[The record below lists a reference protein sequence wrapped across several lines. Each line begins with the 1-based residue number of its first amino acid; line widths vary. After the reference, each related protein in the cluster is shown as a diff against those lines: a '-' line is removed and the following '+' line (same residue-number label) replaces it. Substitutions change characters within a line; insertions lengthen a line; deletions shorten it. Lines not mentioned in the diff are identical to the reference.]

1 VIDEVEALLRDV
13 AATVVMPR
21 FGKLDPGDISSKA
34 PGDPVTVADQE
45 AESALAAGL
54 TALRPGSAV
63 VGEEAVAADP
73 SLRDRLR
80 LPGEVWVVDPIDGT
94 ANYMAGREPFAI
106 LVALVRDAVTAAS
119 WILDPVTGTIAVA
132 ERGAGAYLGGERVRT
147 HAGHRAAYDLR
158 GPAGVPISPT
168 GGAAKVIAGHNCIG
182 YEYPAIVRD
191 EQQFA
196 LFGTTHP
203 WDHASGVLFLEE
215 AGGVAWRLDG
225 TPYRVG
231 DGQSGLLVAQNQ
243 SVWDTVRAT
252 LLSRV

>member
-1 VIDEVEALLRDV
+1 
-13 AATVVMPR
+13 MPR
-21 FGKLDPGDISSKA
+21 FGKLEPGDVSSKA
-34 PGDPVTVADQE
+34 PGDPVTVADRE
-45 AESALAAGL
+45 AESALTAGL

-63 VGEEAVAADP
+63 VGEEAVASDP
-73 SLRDRLR
+73 SLLDRLR

-94 ANYMAGREPFAI
+94 ANFVGGREPFAI

-182 YEYPAIVRD
+182 YEYPAI
-191 EQQFA
+191 
-196 LFGTTHP
+196 
-203 WDHASGVLFLEE
+203 
-215 AGGVAWRLDG
+215 
-225 TPYRVG
+225 
-231 DGQSGLLVAQNQ
+231 
-243 SVWDTVRAT
+243 
-252 LLSRV
+252 

>member
-1 VIDEVEALLRDV
+1 MTSPPPSSL
-13 AATVVMPR
+13 PR
-21 FGKLDPGDISSKA
+21 FGRLQPGEISSKG
-34 PGDPVTVADQE
+34 PGDPVTVADRE
-45 AESALAAGL
+45 AEVALSAGL
-54 TALRPGSAV
+54 IDLRPGSAV
-63 VGEEAVAADP
+63 VGEEAVATDP

-80 LPGEVWVVDPIDGT
+80 RPGEVWVVDPIDGT
-94 ANYMAGREPFAI
+94 ANYVAGREPFAI
-106 LVALVRDAVTAAS
+106 LVALVRDTVTVAG
-119 WILDPVTGTIAVA
+119 WILDPVRGTIAVA
-132 ERGAGAYLGGERVRT
+132 ERGAGAYLDGERVRT
-147 HAGHRAAYDLR
+147 PVGHRAAYDLR

-168 GGAAKVIAGHNCIG
+168 GGAAKVISGHNCIG

-203 WDHASGVLFLEE
+203 WDHAPGVLFLEE

-231 DGQSGLLVAQNQ
+231 DDQSGLLVAQNQ
-243 SVWDTVRAT
+243 SVWDTVKAT